1 MTAPT
6 TENPFFQ
13 PFFYLKFIGA
23 AMGGGILG
31 AVCGA
36 VIIIGQAAS
45 SEVSDAFIEDTIIAA
60 SSAGAV
66 LAPVFYA
73 VNRYREWSKSNTGG
87 SNADEEAAQRLM

>member
-13 PFFYLKFIGA
+13 PFFYLKVIGA
-23 AMGGGILG
+23 AMGGSILG

-36 VIIIGQAAS
+36 VIIFGQSSS

-66 LAPVFYA
+66 LTAGAYA
-73 VNRYREWSKSNTGG
+73 VDSYKKWK
-87 SNADEEAAQRLM
+87 NATHDGQATKLLAGENP